1 MKRRLSGVAIGTA
14 LLAVAVTAG
23 SQQAQSKANFMGQ
36 HNAWAAYSNGSGKN
50 LTCFVVSQPVETLP
64 KNVNRD
70 PVFFMITHWPQEKV
84 FHQIS
89 IITGYPYKKGSVATV
104 TVGADKFNLY
114 TKKDGA
120 WVEHHS
126 TEVRMV
132 RAMKAGAK
140 MTVKGTSWRGTV
152 TTDTYSLSG
161 ITAALNQLQKE
172 CR

>member
-1 MKRRLSGVAIGTA
+1 MAMT
-14 LLAVAVTAG
+14 AVALASG
-23 SQQAQSKANFMGQ
+23 SRPADAKANFLGQ
-36 HNAWAAYSNGSGKN
+36 HEAWAAYSNGSGNK
-50 LTCFVVSQPVETLP
+50 LTCFVVSQPISTLP

-70 PVFFMITHWPQEKV
+70 PVFFMITHWPREKTY
-84 FHQIS
+84 HQVS
-89 IITGYPYKKGSVATV
+89 VITGYPYKKGSVATV

-114 TKKDGA
+114 TMKDGA

-126 TEVRMV
+126 TEIRMV

-161 ITAALNQLQKE
+161 ITAALAQLQKE
-172 CR
+172 CK